1 MQATEFLTKKPAE
14 IQQPIYLITGTE
26 KYLKNQVIAKLSNL
40 IPSGLQSINL
50 GQFDMEDEW
59 LADAINDAYSVP
71 FMGEQRVVIILHPYF
86 LTADKTGRKLNQDPV
101 ELEKYLTNPAAS
113 TILAIVMDNQKID
126 ARKKIC
132 KLLKK
137 KAVQIDCSALNEKE
151 VRQVVAKKVKQNG
164 YQIEESA
171 LNLLLQKT
179 EANFSET
186 LAELK
191 KLFLTAQQTKVI
203 TQEMVARLVPQTL
216 EQNVFDLNKYVLSN
230 QRIAAMKIYHDLL
243 LQREEPLKL
252 NALLIGQVRLLLQT
266 LILLKHGYSQG
277 DIAEILKVHPYR
289 VKLAIQ
295 HSRIFT
301 REKLRTA
308 YLSLLKLEEK
318 IKTTN
323 QNPENLF
330 QLFLTGYFDE

>member
-1 MQATEFLTKKPAE
+1 MQATEFLTKKSTE

-26 KYLKNQVIAKLSNL
+26 KYLKNQVITKLSSL
-40 IPSGLQSINL
+40 IPSGLQSMNL
-50 GQFDMEDEW
+50 GKFDMEDEW

-86 LTADKTGRKLNQDPV
+86 LTADKIGKKLNQDPT
-101 ELEKYLTNPAAS
+101 ELEKYLANPATS
-113 TILAIVMDNQKID
+113 TILVIVMDDQKID
-126 ARKKIC
+126 ARKKVC

-137 KAVQIDCSALNEKE
+137 EAFQIDCLALNEKE
-151 VRQVVAKKVKQNG
+151 VSQIASKKIKQNG
-164 YQIEESA
+164 YRIEESA
-171 LNLLLQKT
+171 LGLLLQKT

-186 LAELK
+186 LAEIK
-191 KLFLTAQQTKVI
+191 KLFLTAEKTKVI

-216 EQNVFDLNKYVLSN
+216 EQNVFDLNKYVLNN
-230 QRIAAMKIYHDLL
+230 QKTAALRIYHDLL

-277 DIAEILKVHPYR
+277 DIAETLRVHPYR

-295 HSRIFT
+295 NSRVFT
-301 REKLRTA
+301 QEKLRTA

-318 IKTTN
+318 IKTTS
-323 QNPENLF
+323 QSPENLF